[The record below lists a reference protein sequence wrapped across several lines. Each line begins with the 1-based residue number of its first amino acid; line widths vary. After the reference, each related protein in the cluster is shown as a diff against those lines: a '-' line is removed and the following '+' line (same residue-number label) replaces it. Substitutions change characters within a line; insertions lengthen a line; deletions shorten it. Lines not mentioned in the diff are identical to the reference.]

1 MPCACLQFG
10 VCAVACV
17 RWRVRLTQR
26 LCVCVTQMSLL
37 LALGA
42 NPQDREQGT
51 GNTALFYA
59 VMTDNQAGVRKLLE
73 LGLDINGANDKGETP
88 LFVAGRQ
95 NLWKMSLFLLLVP
108 LPISSCTRT
117 TRTTAH
123 SSEFVRKTVGRE
135 STCDQ

>member
-1 MPCACLQFG
+1 
-10 VCAVACV
+10 
-17 RWRVRLTQR
+17 
-26 LCVCVTQMSLL
+26 MSLL

-73 LGLDINGANDKGETP
+73 LGLDINGVNDKGETP

-108 LPISSCTRT
+108 LPIPTR

-123 SSEFVRKTVGRE
+123 AHAHATRHAHAHAHAPPPHVHSFVRKTVRRE
-135 STCDQ
+135 SACDQ

>member
-1 MPCACLQFG
+1 
-10 VCAVACV
+10 
-17 RWRVRLTQR
+17 
-26 LCVCVTQMSLL
+26 MSLL

-59 VMTDNQAGVRKLLE
+59 AMTDNQAGVRKLLE

-108 LPISSCTRT
+108 LPIPTRT
-117 TRTTAH
+117 HAHAPPHTHARTH
-123 SSEFVRKTVGRE
+123 SVRKTVRRE